1 MARGHG
7 EAALSINVLVEELID
22 PASREWVPYVRCL
35 VVKLPEP
42 RQTGSAAAKCGNQI
56 DLRLTFI
63 EIPDTSA
70 PTG

>member
-35 VVKLPEP
+35 VRSYGQFGRRFRV
-42 RQTGSAAAKCGNQI
+42 
-56 DLRLTFI
+56 
-63 EIPDTSA
+63 
-70 PTG
+70 